1 MQNMPFRPIALADK
15 KLFELARAENPTDSC
30 EQTFAVNFAYSD
42 NYNTQIAVWNGR
54 VAVYKPK
61 HKILHYPIG
70 ADTEPLQLIEYAK
83 FAEHNGARFDY
94 IYDAPPD
101 YAEKFPD
108 AAEFFDILQSDG
120 DADYIYNTEDLREL
134 KGAILRK
141 KRNHIKH
148 FETAN
153 PHWTFGEID
162 SANIDEA
169 REFAAAHAADFD
181 ASAMQ
186 KAFANFADAG
196 FSGIILRNEARQIA
210 GLAVFA
216 KISDTMADTVF
227 EKSEKSERGAAQ
239 MLVKLEAEYLAKRGI
254 IFMNREQD
262 LGEPN
267 LRQAKRSLD
276 PARMYARLSLV
287 QQSNEIRN

>member
-1 MQNMPFRPIALADK
+1 MQNMPFRQIALADK
-15 KLFELARAENPTDSC
+15 KLFDLARAENPTDSC

-42 NYNTQIAVWNGR
+42 IYNTQISIWNGR
-54 VAVYKPK
+54 VAIYKPE

-70 ADTEPLQLIEYAK
+70 KDTEPRELREYAQ
-83 FAEHNGARFDY
+83 FAESAGASFDY

-108 AAEFFDILQSDG
+108 ASEFFDILENDG

-134 KGAILRK
+134 KGALLRK

-153 PHWTFGEID
+153 PHWIFAEID

-169 REFAAAHAADFD
+169 REFAAARAADFD
-181 ASAMQ
+181 AAAIQ
-186 KAFANFADAG
+186 KAFANFTDAG
-196 FSGIILRNEARQIA
+196 FSGITLRNEARQIT
-210 GLAVFA
+210 GLAIFA
-216 KISDTMADTVF
+216 KISDAMADVIF

-239 MLVKLEAEYLAKRGI
+239 MLVNIEAEHLAKHGI
-254 IFMNREQD
+254 LFMNREQD

-287 QQSNEIRN
+287 PTRK

>member
-1 MQNMPFRPIALADK
+1 MQNMPFRPVALADK
-15 KLFELARAENPTDSC
+15 TLFDLARAENPTDSC

-70 ADTEPLQLIEYAK
+70 KDTAPQELCKYAQ
-83 FAEHNGARFDY
+83 FAESVGASFDY

-101 YAEKFPD
+101 YVEKFPE
-108 AAEFFDILQSDG
+108 ASEFFDILENDG
-120 DADYIYNTEDLREL
+120 DADYIYNTENLREL
-134 KGAILRK
+134 KGALLRK

-153 PHWTFGEID
+153 PNWTFGAID
-162 SANIDEA
+162 TANIDEA
-169 REFAAAHAADFD
+169 REFASARAADFD
-181 ASAMQ
+181 TEAIQ
-186 KAFANFADAG
+186 KAFANFYDAG
-196 FSGIILRNEARQIA
+196 FSGVILRNEARQIA
-210 GLAVFA
+210 GLAVFS
-216 KISDTMADTVF
+216 KISDAMADVIF

-239 MLVKLEAEYLAKRGI
+239 MLVKVEAEYLAKHGI

-276 PARMYARLSLV
+276 PARMYTRLSLV
-287 QQSNEIRN
+287 PTKQ

>member
-1 MQNMPFRPIALADK
+1 MPFRPIALADK

-70 ADTEPLQLIEYAK
+70 TDTEPLQLIEYVK
-83 FAEHNGARFDY
+83 FAESGGATFDY

-148 FETAN
+148 FRGN
-153 PHWTFGEID
+153 RRRKHRRSPRICRRPRRRFRRVG
-162 SANIDEA
+162 N
-169 REFAAAHAADFD
+169 
-181 ASAMQ
+181 
-186 KAFANFADAG
+186 
-196 FSGIILRNEARQIA
+196 
-210 GLAVFA
+210 A
-216 KISDTMADTVF
+216 KGVRKF
-227 EKSEKSERGAAQ
+227 RR
-239 MLVKLEAEYLAKRGI
+239 RGI
-254 IFMNREQD
+254 FGHNIEERSPTNCRACRFCKNFRHNGGHCLREI
-262 LGEPN
+262 GKI
-267 LRQAKRSLD
+267 R
-276 PARMYARLSLV
+276 ARRGSNARKS
-287 QQSNEIRN
+287 